1 MSQPQYGRILL
12 FACTVAI
19 CAACNR
25 AESAPPA
32 EFNAAVVLGVEA
44 WLTADIGD
52 LAGKR
57 IGLITN
63 HTGLTRTGESTIDV
77 LRRDTRVKLT
87 ALFAVEH
94 GLRGSADAGVRVVS
108 GVDEKSGLPVHSLYN
123 VEGNYRPTI
132 QMMREVDAL
141 MFDIQDIGARY
152 YTYVWNMILAMEVA
166 AELRKPFV
174 VLDRPNP
181 IGGELVQGRLRDR
194 RDHVGL
200 YPVTMRHGLTPGE
213 LARWVNG
220 EFRVGADLRVIPM
233 QGWTRSM
240 WWEETGIP
248 WVPPSPN
255 MPSVESASHYPG
267 TCLFEGTPLSV
278 GRGTP
283 MAFQQVGAPWLNA
296 VELARRLSERR
307 LPGVRF
313 EAVTFT
319 PQAAGDNKFNG
330 RQVNGLRLHA
340 TDRKAYDPTVA
351 AIHRLVEIRR
361 LHGDSLRFSVAHFD
375 RLAGS
380 PTIREKILAGAS
392 AETITADWPAQV
404 TEFKRSR
411 EKYLLYR

>member
-1 MSQPQYGRILL
+1 
-12 FACTVAI
+12 
-19 CAACNR
+19 
-25 AESAPPA
+25 
-32 EFNAAVVLGVEA
+32 
-44 WLTADIGD
+44 
-52 LAGKR
+52 
-57 IGLITN
+57 
-63 HTGLTRTGESTIDV
+63 
-77 LRRDTRVKLT
+77 
-87 ALFAVEH
+87 
-94 GLRGSADAGVRVVS
+94 
-108 GVDEKSGLPVHSLYN
+108 
-123 VEGNYRPTI
+123 
-132 QMMREVDAL
+132 
-141 MFDIQDIGARY
+141 
-152 YTYVWNMILAMEVA
+152 
-166 AELRKPFV
+166 
-174 VLDRPNP
+174 
-181 IGGELVQGRLRDR
+181 
-194 RDHVGL
+194 
-200 YPVTMRHGLTPGE
+200 
-213 LARWVNG
+213 
-220 EFRVGADLRVIPM
+220 
-233 QGWTRSM
+233 M

-255 MPSVESASHYPG
+255 MPSVESATHYPG

-296 VELARRLSERR
+296 VELARRLSEKG

-313 EAVTFT
+313 EAVSFT

-330 RQVNGLRLHA
+330 QQVNGLRLHT

-351 AIHRLVEIRR
+351 AIHMLVEIRR